1 MKPHKLVIEIKLDN
15 AAFDDDTS
23 GEVSRILSELANDI
37 RDGGMDQCLDSGK
50 KIMDV
55 NGNTVGFCRVKG

>member
-1 MKPHKLVIEIKLDN
+1 MKPHKLVIEIKMDN
-15 AAFDDDTS
+15 AAFDDAS
-23 GEVSRILSELANDI
+23 SEVSRILSELADDI